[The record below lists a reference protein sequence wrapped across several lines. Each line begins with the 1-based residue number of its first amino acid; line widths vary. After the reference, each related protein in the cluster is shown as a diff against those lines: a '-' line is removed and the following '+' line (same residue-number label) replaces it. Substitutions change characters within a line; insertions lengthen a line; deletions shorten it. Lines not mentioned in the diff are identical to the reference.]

1 MSNDKPVCETY
12 PNGSKAWY
20 LKGKKHRTDG
30 PAIELA
36 NGHKAWFLNGKRH
49 RTDGPAIEDANGT
62 KVWYLNNELVEME
75 DVLTDPKDQF
85 WWRMKS

>member
-75 DVLTDPKDQF
+75 DVLPDP
-85 WWRMKS
+85 